1 MLWRMALFDIESV
14 CRTLAR
20 LLTISNTSS
29 MSSVVKY
36 FLRLFAD
43 VFVTAAFGVR
53 GAGVLIKS
61 GRAGKNQAFDAFRVA
76 FCENQGYVASQG
88 VA

>member
-1 MLWRMALFDIESV
+1 MQDLGAVVDYIEYLV
-14 CRTLAR
+14 DEFRCGCCR
-20 LLTISNTSS
+20 
-29 MSSVVKY
+29 VVKY

-61 GRAGKNQAFDAFRVA
+61 GRAGQNQAFDAFRVA